1 MSSQT
6 HSIWNP
12 RFMRQI
18 IDSVADGVF
27 IVDTKGLVTFWNPSM
42 EKISGFTAR
51 EAMGKPCTLIS
62 CTGCSVDDC
71 KSPAEDCPIVKS
83 KRSETIECSLRHK
96 SGYDVPIIKKVAAVE
111 DDEGKF
117 LGVVEAVTDLTE
129 LKQANQ
135 KVEEANMRLGEM
147 HNIHRIIGKS
157 HEIQKVFASLKAA
170 ASSDAT
176 ILVQGESGTGKE
188 LAASAIH
195 YNSERRNRPF
205 VTVNCSALSESLLES
220 ELFGHVKGAYT
231 GAVKD
236 RMGRFEEAEGGTIFL
251 DEIGELSQFIQVK
264 LLRVLQEREIE
275 RVGDSTKKKVNIR
288 IITAT
293 HRDLLS
299 RVIEG
304 KFREDLYYRLKVF
317 PINLPP
323 LRYRKDDIP
332 LLVRTFID
340 KQVKKTGKEIKDLT
354 PAAMKVLLDYHWPG
368 NIRELENAIEHAF
381 VLCNEILIDK
391 PDLPRE
397 ILAPQQGAR
406 ALVPSTTREPSMLY
420 SPHQEDQAIYPPPS
434 SNPQQT
440 RYQVITENP
449 LDFNKQ
455 QNYPEIKHVTSTRKR
470 KPKVT
475 KEELLVLL
483 EECNWNKL
491 EVSRRVGVSHTAIWK
506 YMKKWEIP
514 LKPD

>member
-1 MSSQT
+1 
-6 HSIWNP
+6 
-12 RFMRQI
+12 MRQI

-42 EKISGFTAR
+42 EKISGYTAS

-62 CTGCSVDDC
+62 CTGCSIENCD
-71 KSPAEDCPIVKS
+71 SPMEHCHIS
-83 KRSETIECSLRHK
+83 KNRKSETVECSLRHK
-96 SGYDVPIIKKVAAVE
+96 SGYDVPIIKKAAAVE
-111 DDEGKF
+111 DDKGKF

-129 LKQANQ
+129 LKQAKQ
-135 KVEEANMRLGEM
+135 KVEEAKLRLGEV

-157 HEIQKVFASLKAA
+157 HEIQKVFTSLKAA

-176 ILVQGESGTGKE
+176 ILIQGESGTGKE

-205 VTVNCSALSESLLES
+205 ITVNCSALSESLLES

-231 GAVKD
+231 GAIKD
-236 RMGRFEEAEGGTIFL
+236 RTGRFEEAEGGTIFL

-275 RVGDSTKKKVNIR
+275 KVGDSAKKKVNIR

-299 RVIEG
+299 RVLEG

-317 PINLPP
+317 PIILPP
-323 LRYRKDDIP
+323 LRFRKDDIP
-332 LLVRTFID
+332 LLVRNFIE
-340 KQVKKTGKEIKDLT
+340 KQVNKTGKAINDLT
-354 PAAMKVLLDYHWPG
+354 PSAMKVLLDYDWPG
-368 NIRELENAIEHAF
+368 NIRELENAVEHAF
-381 VLCNEILIDK
+381 VLCNESVIDK

-397 ILAPQQGAR
+397 ILNPEQGAR
-406 ALVPSTTREPSMLY
+406 ALSNYTTREPSMLY
-420 SPHQEDQAIYPPPS
+420 SPHHQHEASYPPPS
-434 SNPQQT
+434 GNPQQT

-449 LDFNKQ
+449 FDSDRQ
-455 QNYPEIKHVTSTRKR
+455 QHLSAPEHLNPPKKR
-470 KPKVT
+470 RPKVT
-475 KEELLVLL
+475 KDELLNLL
-483 EECNWNKL
+483 EECDWNKL

-506 YMKKWEIP
+506 YMKKWDIP
-514 LKPD
+514 LKPE